1 MLALQIFMKTT
12 ELVGSPNICPEAVR
26 STDWPLRDHYVTRI
40 VWSAVAK
47 VCWQVLGSIIK
58 KVYVHLGRTFL

>member
-1 MLALQIFMKTT
+1 MKTT
-12 ELVGSPNICPEAVR
+12 ELVGSPNISRPEAV
-26 STDWPLRDHYVTRI
+26 SPDWALRDHYVTRI

-47 VCWQVLGSIIK
+47 VCWQVLRSIIK